1 MIKDE
6 AMYLTFFT
14 SLSTIW
20 CGFLLFSGNTTTHR
34 YTVSKSLASMIVSV
48 IGIGI
53 IVFVLLVIISTY
65 QSMYSFVDNIIKEIT
80 YRI

>member
-1 MIKDE
+1 
-6 AMYLTFFT
+6 
-14 SLSTIW
+14 
-20 CGFLLFSGNTTTHR
+20 
-34 YTVSKSLASMIVSV
+34 MIVSV